1 MIVAIRHG
9 PVAAEGICYGRWN
22 PPSINPP
29 EADVET
35 ILAGLAGSP
44 TAFGRATSAA
54 GGAVRIVFSP
64 ADRCRHVG
72 AKLAARLGLE
82 AREDPRIAELSMG
95 EWEGRH
101 WRWIEEHD
109 GGRLQAWMEQW
120 ESAAPPGGESL
131 ADLEARVRAAAE
143 ESAAAG
149 PTVWITHAGVIRALR
164 VMLHSVA
171 WPTAMQA
178 RVLHLAPETFLA
190 GSTSS

>member
-1 MIVAIRHG
+1 
-9 PVAAEGICYGRWN
+9 
-22 PPSINPP
+22 
-29 EADVET
+29 
-35 ILAGLAGSP
+35 
-44 TAFGRATSAA
+44 
-54 GGAVRIVFSP
+54 
-64 ADRCRHVG
+64 
-72 AKLAARLGLE
+72 
-82 AREDPRIAELSMG
+82 
-95 EWEGRH
+95 
-101 WRWIEEHD
+101 
-109 GGRLQAWMEQW
+109 MEQW